1 MWTRF
6 RIGHSS
12 ETAGEASRSGE
23 ILPAVNRDPFA
34 DPWDSDGVIEDD
46 ATDAEPPLAD
56 VVRQDLI
63 DLLSADRR
71 WAGDIGDVAFLKGL
85 YDLEKLP
92 SHDSRYKSALGDIN
106 CHVGF
111 DDWDDDWPFYDDRFK
126 LRYGPTD
133 QFMRFV
139 EHTVHPRV
147 QHSPRTAQELVDD
160 VNDALAGSA
169 YELTVDK
176 TRKDGRAVYRATT
189 RSSFHGPR
197 PAALTADRGIQ
208 LGDRKGLEA
217 HLTRIHNGLVYDD
230 PELTIGSCKELIE
243 SICHQVLDESGDTPN
258 PSERPRE
265 LPKLFRMAAAALDA
279 ELVINRPHASEGV
292 RKMVQGMTTVVQG
305 LAELRNDAGTGHGR
319 STASTVERVHAEL
332 ALNAV
337 VAISEF
343 VFAIWSRRS

>member
-1 MWTRF
+1 MT
-6 RIGHSS
+6 
-12 ETAGEASRSGE
+12 GE
-23 ILPAVNRDPFA
+23 PFA
-34 DPWDSDGVIEDD
+34 DPWDGDDVIEDED
-46 ATDAEPPLAD
+46 TDAEPSLPD

-92 SHDSRYKSALGDIN
+92 SHDGRYKSALGDIK

-111 DDWDDDWPFYDDRFK
+111 GDWDDDWPFYDDRFK
-126 LRYGPTD
+126 LRYGTTD
-133 QFMRFV
+133 EFLRFV
-139 EHTVHPRV
+139 DRTVHPRV
-147 QHSPRTAQELVDD
+147 QHSARAAQELVDD
-160 VNDALAGSA
+160 VNDVLAGSA

-176 TRKDGRAVYRATT
+176 TLKDGRAVYRATA

-197 PAALTADRGIQ
+197 PALTAGRGIQ

-217 HLTRIHNGLVYDD
+217 HLKRIQTGLVEND

-243 SICHQVLDESGDTPN
+243 SICHQVLDETGSSPDLQ
-258 PSERPRE
+258 ERPRE
-265 LPKLFRMAAAALDA
+265 LPKLFRMATAALDA
-279 ELVINRPHASEGV
+279 ELVSNRPRASEGV
-292 RKMVQGMTTVVQG
+292 RKVVQGMTTVVQG

-319 STASTVERVHAEL
+319 STASTVERMHAEL

-343 VFAIWSRRS
+343 MFAIWSRCS